1 MANREVRAEVMKG
14 CKATR
19 SDGEPCRAPAQEGR
33 EFCFWHD
40 PNQEEARITASRSG
54 GKARKRRPPAIPRAD
69 KLEPEEA
76 REILAGA
83 IEAAINGA
91 LDVATARTVGYLL
104 QVEAKIREGHDFE
117 KRLAAIEETLK
128 KTQGAKL

>member
-1 MANREVRAEVMKG
+1 MAEVMKG

-19 SDGEPCRAPAQEGR
+19 SDGEPCRAPAQEGKNW
-33 EFCFWHD
+33 CFFHD
-40 PNQEEARITASRSG
+40 PNQAEARITASRSG
-54 GKARKRRPPAIPRAD
+54 GKARKRRPAAIPRAE

-104 QVEAKIREGHDFE
+104 QVEAKIRDGGEME
-117 KRLAAIEETLK
+117 KRVRLLEEILK
-128 KTQGAKL
+128 REKAPAKL